1 MLNSTDWLDKVMTD
15 TVAAGTVEFGVVFDE
30 SLQADTASKV
40 DNSKRQK
47 RVGFIRAVPVR

>member
-1 MLNSTDWLDKVMTD
+1 MTD
-15 TVAAGTVEFGVVFDE
+15 TVAAGTLEFGVVFDE

-47 RVGFIRAVPVR
+47 RVSFIRAVPVR

>member
-1 MLNSTDWLDKVMTD
+1 MTD
-15 TVAAGTVEFGVVFDE
+15 TVAAGAVEFGVVFDE